1 MTTKPMRPLPGAS
14 NQGATVQVDLR
25 DAETLK
31 CEHCGNYL
39 FILCYVLKRLSALVS
54 PTGKEEMIPV
64 QVYSCGDCGKV
75 SKLYTGV
82 LGDEVEANVL
92 KEDKPDKE
100 PLFRADL

>member
-1 MTTKPMRPLPGAS
+1 MTTIKGNFGGPQEPQQEIDFS
-14 NQGATVQVDLR
+14 KTS
-25 DAETLK
+25 EIK
-31 CEHCGNYL
+31 CEVCLNDTFEQTL
-39 FILCYVLKRLSALVS
+39 LLRKLSALVS